1 MCELKQL
8 YGASTK
14 ITIPIHEEEGWTVRS
29 PEHASASVKARLQEA
44 TSPKSPE
51 ALKRIEERAAQ
62 LHRLHVEA
70 KQQRAAKENRR
81 AEEVAA
87 LPRHSH
93 AISFAL
99 VLATALVPPSLS
111 MPPPIIRHRPISSLS
126 GALISLLIPPRSRSP
141 PHPPTPSFRL

>member
-8 YGASTK
+8 YGTSTK
-14 ITIPIHEEEGWTVRS
+14 ITIPVHEEEGWTVRS
-29 PEHASASVKARLQEA
+29 PEGASASLKARLET

-87 LPRHSH
+87 LPR
-93 AISFAL
+93 L
-99 VLATALVPPSLS
+99 
-111 MPPPIIRHRPISSLS
+111 
-126 GALISLLIPPRSRSP
+126 P
-141 PHPPTPSFRL
+141 PHSP

>member
-8 YGASTK
+8 YGASK

-29 PEHASASVKARLQEA
+29 PEGASVSVKARLQEA

-62 LHRLHVEA
+62 LHRLYVA
-70 KQQRAAKENRR
+70 STQQRAAKENRR

-87 LPRHSH
+87 QPRHSPH
-93 AISFAL
+93 RLCPRTRPCPRPGYLSR
-99 VLATALVPPSLS
+99 LAVC
-111 MPPPIIRHRPISSLS
+111 
-126 GALISLLIPPRSRSP
+126 
-141 PHPPTPSFRL
+141 RLEYTL